1 MESIGRSVSTEV
13 LGNILTFTLNVI
25 LISEGTIKV
34 K

>member
-13 LGNILTFTLNVI
+13 LRNILTFTLNVI